1 MNIYVGNLSYET
13 ADDDLRKAFEA
24 FGDVTTAT
32 VVKDKETGK
41 SRGFGFIEMSDAAAA
56 KAAIDG
62 LNGKDLQGRALK
74 VNEARPQPERGGR
87 REGGGGG
94 GGRRDSW

>member
-41 SRGFGFIEMSDAAAA
+41 SRGFGFIEMPDAAAA